1 MGDLVMLRPRSNAAP
16 HREAQ
21 QRPEGAQIVFFT
33 GVRYE
38 RFEPPAPRETRT
50 RTPPKGGLSGAGRG
64 KRKRRA

>member
-16 HREAQ
+16 RLEAQ
-21 QRPEGAQIVFFT
+21 QRSESAQIVFFT

-38 RFEPPAPRETRT
+38 RFEPPQPCATRT
-50 RTPPKGGLSGAGRG
+50 RTPPNGGMNGAGRG

>member
-16 HREAQ
+16 HPQAQ

-38 RFEPPAPRETRT
+38 RFEPPTPGATRT
-50 RTPPKGGLSGAGRG
+50 RTPPGGGMNGAGRG

>member
-16 HREAQ
+16 HPEAQ

-33 GVRYE
+33 GVRYQRLE
-38 RFEPPAPRETRT
+38 STPAPTAK
-50 RTPPKGGLSGAGRG
+50 RTPPKGGLNGAGRG